1 MNGPPRKTPFAA
13 TLDIRFVGAVPG
25 RYLLPDSGSADVY
38 SCRSVSLSPQ
48 SVVIAAAVVGEI
60 GERIVLRFE
69 QFNTLNAAVSQIVPG
84 GFRADL
90 VASDDERRE
99 MAAKI
104 NWLKRR
110 SLKQVDNKR
119 EGQRVHPRDPR
130 AYLYVDGTEHACF
143 VIDVSTSGIA
153 ISAKLS
159 PPVGTALAVGRV
171 SGKVVRHMEG
181 GIGIQFDELQ
191 PPETLFEAIAVRR
204 PVAEGAQGG

>member
-1 MNGPPRKTPFAA
+1 M
-13 TLDIRFVGAVPG
+13 
-25 RYLLPDSGSADVY
+25 
-38 SCRSVSLSPQ
+38 
-48 SVVIAAAVVGEI
+48 
-60 GERIVLRFE
+60 LRFE

-204 PVAEGAQGG
+204 PVAEGAQGGCSARVVQHALEGAVAALGRALLRGVVDMHDAEARGIAFGPFVVVEQRPGEIAAHVGALLLRL